1 MSAGPWQEIGT
12 EGEGQLAHPLRS
24 APSKPRY
31 LQECFKM
38 DRKSLLAIL
47 PHPILCLQRQVGRQS
62 FEHSDKAGRE
72 EHPNGVTLV
81 LVYTFTFTTEKSC
94 SQIVSM

>member
-1 MSAGPWQEIGT
+1 MKGSWHILSE
-12 EGEGQLAHPLRS
+12 ERS
-24 APSKPRY
+24 KQAKTPSE
-31 LQECFKM
+31 ECFKM